1 MGDAGRRWKTSP
13 AEMGDAR
20 GDLSGS
26 GCTRD
31 SPSMGEAPL
40 GCSGSPQ
47 FPRNEPPVPRNELPV
62 PQVWGAGRAPPGW
75 IPPGIPSPKLG
86 RKKIRITPKQGH
98 ARVGCSKREV
108 FSVPDR
114 AGLTGTVLGKG
125 SSGVREPPEIRRF
138 PFPREQGVPCPLS
151 QRLDPDPGWKSRR
164 APPGAACPP
173 QPEGAWAVTQS
184 ENRVPPCRD
193 MGRVVMAV
201 GIKL

>member
-1 MGDAGRRWKTSP
+1 MAGRRWKTPP
-13 AEMGDAR
+13 AEIGDAR

-47 FPRNEPPVPRNELPV
+47 FPRNEPLV

-75 IPPGIPSPKLG
+75 VPPGIPSPKLG
-86 RKKIRITPKQGH
+86 RKKTRITPKQGH

-108 FSVPDR
+108 FPVPDR

-138 PFPREQGVPCPLS
+138 PFPREQGKQGVPCPLS

-173 QPEGAWAVTQS
+173 PPTRGCLGSDAE
-184 ENRVPPCRD
+184 RKPRPPCRD